1 MSCPNFKG
9 HTILQIKMEIT
20 MAEISEN
27 KKKYGLITNQQ
38 QIYKEKL
45 QRSNNS
51 LFLIFFGSILF
62 LKISECVNM

>member
-9 HTILQIKMEIT
+9 HTILQITMEIT

-27 KKKYGLITNQQ
+27 KKKNGLITNQQ

-51 LFLIFFGSILF
+51 LFLIFF
-62 LKISECVNM
+62 